1 MQKIRKRQQQ
11 RQIFYSACSSP
22 LFPTYDL
29 SYFYFL
35 LLPFLYSFSIKLESP
50 IIPKVIIAVTT
61 IKNIPMPNFS
71 HISSPPYILNHG
83 VSITYFIEK
92 TSLRNILY
100 SSNGNNYL

>member
-1 MQKIRKRQQQ
+1 MQKIRKKQLR
-11 RQIFYSACSSP
+11 RQIFYSACSSH

-35 LLPFLYSFSIKLESP
+35 LLPFLYNFSIKLESP

-83 VSITYFIEK
+83 VIITYITISGTYPTKPSFLK
-92 TSLRNILY
+92 KSLK
-100 SSNGNNYL
+100 